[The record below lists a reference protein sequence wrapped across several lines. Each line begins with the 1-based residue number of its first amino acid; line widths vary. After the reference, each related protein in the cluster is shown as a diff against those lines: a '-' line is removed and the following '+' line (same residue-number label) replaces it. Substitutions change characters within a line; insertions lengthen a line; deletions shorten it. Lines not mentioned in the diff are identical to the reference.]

1 MALIGY
7 ARVSTEDQITDRQ
20 LDELRAAGCAEVFK
34 EHASG
39 GNRDRPVL
47 AQALARVR
55 AGDTLVVVSLDRLA
69 RSLSHLLVVIE
80 GLQTRGAFFRSL
92 RDPVDTASPQGLF
105 TLQVLGAAAELES
118 GNARGAAC
126 ALLLLAVNAPAP
138 LDCAAAIRSLSAS
151 CPRRGG
157 PGTSAS

>member
-20 LDELRAAGCAEVFK
+20 LDELRAAGCAEVFE

-39 GNRDRPVL
+39 GDRDRPVL

-55 AGDTLVVVSLDRLA
+55 PGDTLAVASLDRLA

-80 GLQTRGAFFRSL
+80 GLQARGAFYRSL
-92 RDPVDTASPQGLF
+92 RDPVDTPSPQGLLR
-105 TLQVLGAAAELES
+105 TRAQIT
-118 GNARGAAC
+118 
-126 ALLLLAVNAPAP
+126 
-138 LDCAAAIRSLSAS
+138 AAITAS
-151 CPRRGG
+151 QELDSGSPILPERLGY
-157 PGTSAS
+157 PGS